1 MSCIFFMIGISKQT
15 FSTSTFYRNLKTMVY
30 PCTYEFWLQ
39 NQAQTISEVLVF
51 IRISVNLK
59 SDHKL
64 LRKTRKIPTE
74 LFLPGMVALIL
85 LAGQRSF

>member
-1 MSCIFFMIGISKQT
+1 
-15 FSTSTFYRNLKTMVY
+15 MVY

-39 NQAQTISEVLVF
+39 NQAQTINEVLVF

-59 SDHKL
+59 SDHEL
-64 LRKTRKIPTE
+64 LRKTKKIPME

-85 LAGQRSF
+85 LAGQRNF